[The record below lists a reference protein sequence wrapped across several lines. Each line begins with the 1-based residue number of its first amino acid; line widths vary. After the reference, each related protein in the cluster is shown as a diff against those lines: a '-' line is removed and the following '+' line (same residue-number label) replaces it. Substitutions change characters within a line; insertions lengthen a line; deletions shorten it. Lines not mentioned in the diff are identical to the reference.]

1 MKLKV
6 LFVIFN
12 IVLILLLFTVF
23 FSPYF
28 MLTVLFMR
36 EFWKTNWFFGPV
48 FLLLILFV
56 NIMFLKNRLLIN
68 YIESEDWSS
77 LASLLEKRIYTK
89 KRITYKNSLLLAE
102 SLLLLGDFTSMNK
115 FCDFLKDNKPKYV
128 SKLGPKFAAAKMI
141 SGNYQDVFE
150 FSSSLPVLKTTA
162 SEWIV
167 FYSALSLQMMKNYE
181 KSAALFTKVS
191 DSAKNPL
198 IKCLSTYF
206 VVNVL
211 QTYSQLTEEGIKEKA
226 LLLRSRINKNY
237 TYESWKAYTESE
249 KQEIHVMIL
258 TKIIDDV
265 TSWLFF

>member
-23 FSPYF
+23 FLPLFYAEDS
-28 MLTVLFMR
+28 FMR
-36 EFWKTNWFFGPV
+36 EFWNTNWFFGPI
-48 FLLLILFV
+48 FLILILFV
-56 NIMFLKNRLLIN
+56 NIMFVKNRLLIK

-77 LASLLEKRIYTK
+77 LVSLLQKRIYTK
-89 KRITYKNSLLLAE
+89 KLITYKNSRLLAE
-102 SLLLLGDFTSMNK
+102 SLLLLGDFVSMNK
-115 FCDFLKDNKPKYV
+115 FCEFLKDNKPCYV

-150 FSSSLPVLKTTA
+150 FCSSLPVLQTTA
-162 SEWIV
+162 SEWVV

-181 KSAALFTKVS
+181 KSAALFAKTS
-191 DSAKNPL
+191 DSARNPL
-198 IKCLSTYF
+198 VKSLSTYF

-211 QTYSQLTEEGIKEKA
+211 RAYSQLTGEEIKEKS

-237 TYESWKAYTESE
+237 THESWRAYTESE

-258 TKIIDDV
+258 TKIIDDD
-265 TSWLFF
+265 SAWLFF